1 MTQIQSIL
9 RSVFLV
15 FLLLSVHAFAAP
27 AGQIQSARGSVWI
40 IAPGVAEHGA
50 SSGDAVDQGM
60 TVRTEGDSQ
69 AVIRFQ
75 DGQIIALKSNSQF
88 QVRQYKFDKN
98 KPEGGSILFSLV
110 KGGLR
115 AITGL
120 IGDRNRPGWKL
131 ATPVVTIGIRG
142 TDFLAAIQQGVYTN
156 VKLGAISM
164 TNDGGT
170 AALGVGQ
177 TGFAANAATLG
188 TAIPASAV
196 PAGLFGELEAISIS
210 GVAGGGAA
218 AGAGTAAGGGISGAT
233 WGAIGVIGVG
243 AAAAVAAG
251 GGGGNTATTHH

>member
-1 MTQIQSIL
+1 MTQVHCIL
-9 RSVFLV
+9 RSF
-15 FLLLSVHAFAAP
+15 FLLSLFVSLHALAAP
-27 AGQIQSARGSVWI
+27 AGQIQSAKGSVWI
-40 IAPGVAEHGA
+40 VVPGAPEHGA

-60 TVRTEGDSQ
+60 TVRTEADSQ

-75 DGQIIALKSNSQF
+75 DGQVVALKSNSLF
-88 QVRQYKFDKN
+88 QVRQYKFDKD
-98 KPEGGSILFSLV
+98 KPEAGSIFFSLV

-120 IGDRNRPGWKL
+120 IGEKNRPGWKL

-142 TDFLAAIQQGVYTN
+142 TDFLAAIQQGVYTHVN
-156 VKLGAISM
+156 LGAISM

-170 AALGVGQ
+170 AALGVAQ
-177 TGFAANAATLG
+177 FGFAPNAATLS

-196 PAGLFGELEAISIS
+196 PAGLFGELEAITIS

-218 AGAGTAAGGGISGAT
+218 AGAGTAATGGISGAT